1 MKIVVFVKE
10 VPDTEANIRI
20 NAGKNGIVEEGFQ
33 WITNPYDEF
42 AIEEALKLKEKLGTG
57 TVTVITVGGDR
68 AETLLKA
75 DVLARG
81 VDEAVIVNDPS
92 LTLGNPL
99 AAAAA
104 LAKAAQKVGFDIIFA
119 GRTGIDYDYSAA
131 PVMAAHFLGIP
142 YATTITKFDISGTN
156 VTVER
161 DVEGGSETIALP
173 APCLLTCQK
182 GLNEPRYPSLKGKM
196 AAKKKTVAKYTLA
209 DLGVNASDFAPSYE
223 AASFDPPAARPAGRK
238 IAADDMAKAAA
249 ELVSLLKNEAK
260 VI

>member
-20 NAGKNGIVEEGFQ
+20 NAGKNGIVEDGFQ

-57 TVTVITVGGDR
+57 TVTVISVGGDR
-68 AETLLKA
+68 VETLLKG

-81 VDEAVIVNDPS
+81 VDEAYIVNDPQLS
-92 LTLGNPL
+92 LANPL

-104 LAKAAQKVGFDIIFA
+104 LAQAAKKIGFDIIFT
-119 GRTGIDYDYSAA
+119 GRTGIDYDFSAA
-131 PVMAAHFLGIP
+131 GVSAAHFLDIP
-142 YATTITKFDISGTN
+142 YVTSAIKFDISGTN

-161 DVEGGSETIALP
+161 DIEGGTETVALP
-173 APCLLTCQK
+173 APCLVTCQK

-196 AAKKKTVAKYTLA
+196 AAKKKTVNRFTLA
-209 DLGVNASDFAPSYE
+209 DLGVNAADYASYDVV
-223 AASFDPPAARPAGRK
+223 SFDNPPARPAGK
-238 IAADDMAKAAA
+238 KLEGDDMHKLAQD
-249 ELVSLLKNEAK
+249 LIRLLREEAK